1 MVLQLTDD
9 IIRLDG
15 EKAEREKYDID
26 TTRFILINLFN
37 NLGELTSDDRFT
49 GAADL
54 LSKDEDE
61 V

>member
-1 MVLQLTDD
+1 MLQLTDD
-9 IIRLDG
+9 IIRLDS

-37 NLGELTSDDRFT
+37 NLGELTSDDRFK
-49 GAADL
+49 GAAEL
-54 LSKDEDE
+54 LAKDADE